1 MLSSTINSLNSSLTK
16 RSSRKVSI
24 KSIIQYIPTQKII
37 NPWKK
42 TELTK
47 QITTFFQQNPIE
59 TNKDL
64 TFHISND
71 TLTDITVQKNL
82 KKNIYEHCLYFQVTD
97 QGISAYK
104 NIVKNIPEIQKK
116 IKYEF
121 KPAHGI
127 IRIYYDV
134 KLNEVNG
141 KKYLP
146 INSNT
151 PLFIKW

>member
-1 MLSSTINSLNSSLTK
+1 MLSSIINSLNSSLIK
-16 RSSRKVSI
+16 RSSRKVST
-24 KSIIQYIPTQKII
+24 KSIIQYIPVQKKI
-37 NPWKK
+37 NPFKK

-47 QITTFFQQNPIE
+47 QITTFFQQSPIE

-64 TFHISND
+64 TFHINND
-71 TLTDITVQKNL
+71 TLTDITVQKNF

-104 NIVKNIPEIQKK
+104 DIVKNISKTQKK

-127 IRIYYDV
+127 IRIYCDV
-134 KLNEVNG
+134 QLDEVNG

-146 INSNT
+146 ISSNT
-151 PLFIKW
+151 PLFLK

>member
-1 MLSSTINSLNSSLTK
+1 MLSSTINSLNSSLIK
-16 RSSRKVSI
+16 SSLRKAST
-24 KSIIQYIPTQKII
+24 KSIIQYNPVQKKI
-37 NPWKK
+37 NPFKK

-47 QITTFFQQNPIE
+47 QITTFFQQNPIK

-64 TFHISND
+64 TFHINND
-71 TLTDITVQKNL
+71 TLTDITVQKNF

-97 QGISAYK
+97 HGISAYK
-104 NIVKNIPEIQKK
+104 DIVKSIPETQKK

-121 KPAHGI
+121 RPAHGI

-134 KLNEVNG
+134 QLDEVNG

-146 INSNT
+146 ISSNT
-151 PLFIKW
+151 PLFLK